1 MRLHQNIFLKSLAVS
16 VAFSAFGDLGVLA
29 WLPTTIHQ
37 AAFRRSTDLL
47 STVAANKG
55 STPPPSYSVVEDDE
69 NEKDGFPSVPP
80 EFEVID
86 STSDSRTLST
96 SSSGGASATS
106 TRNKSDPKTPSNI
119 SWDSDYEETPRT
131 RSTAKRPKRL
141 SVGSRASW
149 MERNAEFLQ
158 EEKVAEPVNP
168 KEYVSSNSKNS
179 PRVEDD
185 RPNKTFRRDF
195 RGTRVFVQGLPPD
208 ASWQDVKDHFK
219 EAGTVVFASVSID
232 PRTGESKGHGI
243 VQYETTEMAHT
254 AIAIMRNYPM
264 NGYKLYVREDVQEAK
279 EGAELKSRTPRE
291 SRSSVPTK
299 WKCADE
305 ENASYLSETDQTTV
319 LSMVKARDDAR
330 RRRQFDV
337 SDALRDELKMQF
349 GVHLDDRLKMWWTSM
364 DGKQVPKVLQ
374 DIKGE
379 GRWGLKPWRQI
390 PTTPENDACVNPA
403 LVSALLDQRDIA
415 RREKDF
421 STADALLEEARTSP
435 DGDLSLRI
443 HDESRTWRIWTDAA
457 PPRPIS
463 HQRDLSPEDQ
473 CIAIVEEFAP
483 EKVDEVKQML
493 QSFPGREWQILK
505 KLRQRYIKD

>member
-1 MRLHQNIFLKSLAVS
+1 MPFTP
-16 VAFSAFGDLGVLA
+16 FGDLGVVA
-29 WLPTTIHQ
+29 WLPTMIQHAT
-37 AAFRRSTDLL
+37 FRRSTNLL

-55 STPPPSYSVVEDDE
+55 SNPPPIYSVVEDDE

-80 EFEVID
+80 EFEVVESTASD
-86 STSDSRTLST
+86 SNDTSDSRAWSA
-96 SSSGGASATS
+96 SSLDDARS
-106 TRNKSDPKTPSNI
+106 KSDPKDPSSS
-119 SWDSDYEETPRT
+119 SWDSDYEETPRK
-131 RSTAKRPKRL
+131 RSAVKRPKRL

-149 MERNAEFLQ
+149 MERNAEFLH
-158 EEKVAEPVNP
+158 EEKVAEPAKP
-168 KEYVSSNSKNS
+168 KEPVSSNSKNS
-179 PRVEDD
+179 PRFEDD

-208 ASWQDVKDHFK
+208 ASWQDLKDHFK

-264 NGYKLYVREDVQEAK
+264 NGNKLYVREDVQEAK

-291 SRSSVPTK
+291 SRSTVPTK
-299 WKCADE
+299 WTCADE
-305 ENASYLSETDQTTV
+305 ENASYLSETDKTTV
-319 LSMVKARDDAR
+319 LSMIKARDDAR

-364 DGKQVPKVLQ
+364 DGKRVPKVLQ

-390 PTTPENDACVNPA
+390 PTTLENDACVNPE
-403 LVSALLDQRDIA
+403 LVFALLDQRDIA

-443 HDESRTWRIWTDAA
+443 HDESRTWRIWTDTA

-463 HQRDLSPEDQ
+463 HQRDLSPGDQ

-505 KLRQRYIKD
+505 KLRQRYTEE